1 MNPIRHSISR
11 GVFVSAQNFRPWR
24 ETLDEILKNMSPQER
39 QEFDT
44 NVLMRRQI
52 LEEKIRQYNTKHHGQ
67 EIGDGDS
74 V

>member
-1 MNPIRHSISR
+1 MH
-11 GVFVSAQNFRPWR
+11 GKNFKPWR
-24 ETLDEILKNMSPQER
+24 ETLDEILKDLSTQER
-39 QEFDT
+39 KEFDA
-44 NVLMRRQI
+44 NVLIRRQV

>member
-1 MNPIRHSISR
+1 MSE
-11 GVFVSAQNFRPWR
+11 QNFRPWR
-24 ETLDEILKNMSPQER
+24 ETLNEILKNMSPQECE
-39 QEFDT
+39 EFDA
-44 NVLMRRQI
+44 NVLIRRQV

>member
-1 MNPIRHSISR
+1 M
-11 GVFVSAQNFRPWR
+11 SAQNFRPWR

-52 LEEKIRQYNTKHHGQ
+52 LEEKIRQYNTQHHGQ
-67 EIGDGDS
+67 ETDESDS